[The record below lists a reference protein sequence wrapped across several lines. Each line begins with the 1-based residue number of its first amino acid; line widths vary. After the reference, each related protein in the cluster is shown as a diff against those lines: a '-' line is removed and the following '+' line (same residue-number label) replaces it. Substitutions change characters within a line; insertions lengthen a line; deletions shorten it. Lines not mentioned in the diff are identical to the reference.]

1 MGAKGTP
8 KGTQREPSGKFR
20 APSGTISD
28 YFGLFLIIW
37 DYFGVVFPQHVKI
50 PGKESVRKN
59 AKQSSNLALPW
70 QCHGTAMALPWQ
82 CQI

>member
-28 YFGLFLIIW
+28 YFGLFLTIL
-37 DYFGVVFPQHVKI
+37 DYFGLVFPQHVKI
-50 PGKESVRKN
+50 AGKKVSGKTPN
-59 AKQSSNLALPW
+59 KAQIW
-70 QCHGTAMALPWQ
+70 H
-82 CQI
+82 CQIYHHDIS

>member
-28 YFGLFLIIW
+28 DFGLFLTIL
-37 DYFGVVFPQHVKI
+37 DYFGFVFPKNVKI
-50 PGKESVRKN
+50 PGKRNVRK
-59 AKQSSNLALPW
+59 KRHDYIIIYIMMIYHHDIS
-70 QCHGTAMALPWQ
+70 
-82 CQI
+82 